1 MWVVDLALEVFGGWL
16 VGVVWCCAFG
26 LCLLHSFVV
35 FVVGLVWL
43 LCVACGF
50 GLLLLSVFG
59 WVCFNLMVFI
69 LVFSCC
75 V

>member
-1 MWVVDLALEVFGGWL
+1 MLFGAARLVCIYCIVSWL
-16 VGVVWCCAFG
+16 
-26 LCLLHSFVV
+26 

-59 WVCFNLMVFI
+59 WVCFNLMVFV